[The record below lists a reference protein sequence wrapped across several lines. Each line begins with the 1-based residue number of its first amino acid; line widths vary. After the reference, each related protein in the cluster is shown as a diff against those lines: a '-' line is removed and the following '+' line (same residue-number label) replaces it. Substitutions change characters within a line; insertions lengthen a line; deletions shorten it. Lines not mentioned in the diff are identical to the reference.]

1 MNALEIENLSFQYGR
16 TKIIDNASF
25 SIQEGDFVALIG
37 PNGGGKSTL
46 LKLMLGL
53 LSPTTGVI
61 RIFGSQVPTRKIAV
75 GYVPQNTNANLDFPI
90 TVSQCVSTGFLYQKS
105 IKDEIDFMLSRVGML
120 EKAEKRLGELS
131 GGERQRVLLARALA
145 CKPRILFLDEPSSN
159 MDANGQ
165 ELLFSLLASLNKE
178 MTIVLVSHDLM
189 AMSKNVKSVLCV
201 NRCVHYHPGAGLTG
215 ASLHEAY
222 GCEIDLIAHGLIGHR
237 VLSSHDHSH
246 CHHSL

>member
-1 MNALEIENLSFQYGR
+1 M
-16 TKIIDNASF
+16 
-25 SIQEGDFVALIG
+25 
-37 PNGGGKSTL
+37 
-46 LKLMLGL
+46 
-53 LSPTTGVI
+53 SPTTGVI
-61 RIFGSQVPTRKIAV
+61 RIFGSQVPTRKVAV

-201 NRCVHYHPGAGLTG
+201 NRCVHYHPGAG
-215 ASLHEAY
+215 SLSKGKQKVYPLPPCRKKLHLQPLKY
-222 GCEIDLIAHGLIGHR
+222 R
-237 VLSSHDHSH
+237 NFQ
-246 CHHSL
+246 SLWKLLLQKPK